1 VHDLPALARLASG
14 KKPAWSHRGED
25 LSVNLIS
32 CLNGEGVGRHVNLEV
47 EVVIVGVDGD
57 GSVELD
63 GHWHALGSGQVVV
76 IPKGAR
82 RATRCD
88 GDSFSYITCHRSR
101 SGLWPAVRGQGDT
114 STGGGTRD

>member
-1 VHDLPALARLASG
+1 MHDLPDLARRTPG

-32 CLNGEGVGRHVNLEV
+32 CIGGEGVGGHVNAEV
-47 EVVIVGVDGD
+47 EVVIVGVDGN
-57 GSVELD
+57 GSVQID
-63 GHWHALGSGQVVV
+63 GRWHMLGSGQVVV

-88 GDSFSYITCHRSR
+88 GDSFSYLTCHRSR
-101 SGLWPAVRGQGDT
+101 SGLWPAVRHHGEVIQGEKR
-114 STGGGTRD
+114 S